1 MIMKNLL
8 ERIIPKSKLNQRKLN
23 VELYTVD
30 DLIKID
36 KEFYKEF
43 SEYLRKIEPRSEAII
58 EMIKG
63 VVKTYHDLWR
73 GIKTDVGERK
83 KVCRSLDGINIYNIL
98 SEKEIPKEI
107 YKLLLRVMLINDI
120 AINVTD
126 DLVDNLKSNPK
137 REDLIGSL
145 TYDVLMSHLAYQLI
159 FDFLSKQKNIVKLLK
174 FYGIIN
180 RAKDFM
186 YQSLLILPLIP
197 LEEEKVYK
205 EIVSNKLSKEEIVE
219 KLINLYM
226 TRGEDIKF
234 FVYLPLTFANYPYT
248 NEVVKAAIIF
258 RALQLLY
265 KDKKD
270 LKWDLYHKT
279 PSPLVSLY
287 SINIDDKS
295 REEIIN
301 TIEERLRYMLESRLE
316 KLSKKIGRERIEIL
330 RNYLYQ
336 RIREN

>member
-1 MIMKNLL
+1 MENYLGMIA
-8 ERIIPKSKLNQRKLN
+8 PKDRFNQRKLN
-23 VELYTVD
+23 IELYTLN

-36 KEFYKEF
+36 KEFYEEL
-43 SEYLRKIEPRSEAII
+43 SERLYKMEPRSKIVTEII
-58 EMIKG
+58 KRVVEM
-63 VVKTYHDLWR
+63 YHNLWR

-107 YKLLLRVMLINDI
+107 YKLLLRIMLINDI

-145 TYDVLMSHLAYQLI
+145 TYDVLMSHLVYQLI
-159 FDFLSKQKNIVKLLK
+159 FDFLSKQKNVVKLLK
-174 FYGIIN
+174 FYGAIN
-180 RAKDFM
+180 KAKDFM
-186 YQSLLILPLIP
+186 YQSLLILPIIP
-197 LEEEKVYK
+197 LEEERVYE
-205 EIVSNKLSKEEIVE
+205 EIVSKKLSKGEIAE
-219 KLINLYM
+219 KLIKLYM

-234 FVYLPLTFANYPYT
+234 FVYLPLRFADYPFT
-248 NEVVKAAIIF
+248 DEVLETAITF

-270 LKWDLYHKT
+270 LEWDTYHNT
-279 PSPLVSLY
+279 PCPLASLY

-301 TIEERLRYMLESRLE
+301 TIEEILRYMLESRLE

-336 RIREN
+336 RIRET

>member
-1 MIMKNLL
+1 MENYLEMIKP
-8 ERIIPKSKLNQRKLN
+8 ESKLNQRKLN
-23 VELYTVD
+23 IKLYTLD
-30 DLIKID
+30 DLISID
-36 KEFYKEF
+36 KEFYEELF
-43 SEYLRKIEPRSEAII
+43 ERLHKIEPRSKIVTEII
-58 EMIKG
+58 KRVVEM
-63 VVKTYHDLWR
+63 YHNLWM

-107 YKLLLRVMLINDI
+107 YKLLLRIMLINDI

-159 FDFLSKQKNIVKLLK
+159 FDFLLKQKNVVKLLK
-174 FYGIIN
+174 FYSALN
-180 RAKDFM
+180 KAKDLM
-186 YQSLLILPLIP
+186 YQSLLILPIIP
-197 LEEEKVYK
+197 LEEGKVYK
-205 EIVSNKLSKEEIVE
+205 EIVSNKLSKEEIAE

-248 NEVVKAAIIF
+248 NEVVEAAIIF

-270 LKWDLYHKT
+270 LKWDLYHNT

-287 SINIDDKS
+287 SISMDEKN

-301 TIEERLRYMLESRLE
+301 TVEERLRYILDSRLE
-316 KLSKKIGRERIEIL
+316 NLSKKIGRERIEIL

-336 RIREN
+336 RIREI